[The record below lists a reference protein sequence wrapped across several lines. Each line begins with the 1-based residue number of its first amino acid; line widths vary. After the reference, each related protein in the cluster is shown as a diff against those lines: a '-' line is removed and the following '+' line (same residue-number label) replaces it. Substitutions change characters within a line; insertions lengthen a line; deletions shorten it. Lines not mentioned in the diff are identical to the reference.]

1 MDEANHID
9 VPKMALSW
17 YGRNAFI
24 VTFYITRQIVDR
36 FQCKFSLSFPC
47 CVGMEPRIDDHID
60 EATLQECNALAEKYV
75 ENCKRFEVTVD
86 PSVVIALRTGWNI
99 LRPSN
104 VYGEGSMLPL
114 MGVLEGNKHITKIN
128 LQDVSMKDHR
138 LL

>member
-1 MDEANHID
+1 
-9 VPKMALSW
+9 
-17 YGRNAFI
+17 
-24 VTFYITRQIVDR
+24 
-36 FQCKFSLSFPC
+36 
-47 CVGMEPRIDDHID
+47 MEPRIDDHID
-60 EATLQECNALAEKYV
+60 EETLQECNTLAEKYV

-114 MGVLEGNKHITKIN
+114 MGVLEENKHITKIN

-138 LL
+138 LSLMYFESFYPLYNVVGFL